1 MNTGMT
7 ERDLGGSVAR
17 RGVVAAMVALTA
29 GFAAALAGLS
39 GCAGAISA
47 GGPQPRPVAAGSWAI
62 AIHGGAGTI
71 PISAPA
77 AEREAYLASLRA
89 ALSEGQR
96 RLAAGEPALDVVQAV
111 VVMLEDDPLFNA
123 GRGAAFTRAGTHEL
137 DASIMDG
144 RTLRAGAVAG
154 VRTVRNPVALAR
166 LVAERTTHVLL
177 AGEGAES
184 FASAQGVPRVEN
196 PWFGTDRRRRMLDDW
211 RRQQTKPP
219 PGAGSGTVGA
229 VALDARGNLAAAT
242 STGGMTG
249 KMPGRV
255 GDTPIIGAGTY
266 ADNRSAAVSCT
277 GTGEQFIRH
286 AVAFAIASGSESGL
300 PLEESA
306 RRVLVGRL
314 NPDDGGIIAVSR
326 RGEIAMLFTTEGMF
340 RGAADS
346 SGRFEIGIWKETT
359 K

>member
-1 MNTGMT
+1 MFPHFCPARPSRRHHLASAPTLAT
-7 ERDLGGSVAR
+7 LLLAAIFTITLGGC
-17 RGVVAAMVALTA
+17 GAASTSPRWAL
-29 GFAAALAGLS
+29 
-39 GCAGAISA
+39 
-47 GGPQPRPVAAGSWAI
+47 
-62 AIHGGAGTI
+62 AIHGGAGVI
-71 PISAPA
+71 PTDAPA
-77 AEREAYLASLRA
+77 ADRDAYFASLRA
-89 ALSEGQR
+89 VLADGSR
-96 RLAAGEPALDVVQAV
+96 RLAAGEPAREVVQSL
-111 VVMLEDDPLFNA
+111 VMTLEDDPLFNA

-154 VRTVRNPVALAR
+154 VTTVRNPIALAR
-166 LVAERTTHVLL
+166 LVADRTDHVLL
-177 AGEGAES
+177 MGTGAEA
-184 FASAQGVPRVEN
+184 FATAQGVPRVEN
-196 PWFGTDRRRRMLDDW
+196 SWFSTPRRRAMLDEW
-211 RRQQTKPP
+211 RRARPTSP
-219 PGAGSGTVGA
+219 AGTVGA
-229 VALDARGNLAAAT
+229 VAMDQHGDLAAAT

-286 AVAFAIASGSESGL
+286 AVAFAIASGVEAGL
-300 PLEESA
+300 PLGESA
-306 RRVLVGRL
+306 RRIVAGRL

-326 RGEIAMLFTTEGMF
+326 TGEIVLFYTTDGMF